1 MFRSVTFS
9 FFPYIFLLWV
19 EHGYFSTSCV
29 DLCLSFTFL
38 WALIFK
44 QNIITNF
51 WTTGNY
57 FSRHFL
63 AIWGDLFWYSAI
75 FFLAVFYLDSFSSFF
90 FFQLYFFW
98 FHVCSFP
105 VITTG
110 HIKGEGGLQLL
121 CGCLSIELSSDFLY
135 YLLWRHLWDTPLF
148 MHLNKQETQHTRRTF
163 GSQELCAAASS
174 FSFGYNI
181 LPLFRHWLL
190 SERVTISLW

>member
-1 MFRSVTFS
+1 MATFQLPVLIYAFPSLS
-9 FFPYIFLLWV
+9 FGLLFLNRILLQFFEPLEIIFLDIFWLF
-19 EHGYFSTSCV
+19 GGTYFY
-29 DLCLSFTFL
+29 
-38 WALIFK
+38 I
-44 QNIITNF
+44 QP
-51 WTTGNY
+51 Y
-57 FSRHFL
+57 
-63 AIWGDLFWYSAI
+63 

-121 CGCLSIELSSDFLY
+121 CGCLSIKLSSDFLY

-190 SERVTISLW
+190 SERVTVSLW